1 MTTAATGSSAEA
13 RVSDLVAA
21 LAARQATP
29 GGGAAAAIAAALG
42 CAAGAMAARYTDGP
56 KHAAVADAAA
66 HLATVLDA
74 AAAACLTLADADA
87 AAYAAVRSAKAAK
100 DDAAIARAE
109 AAATQVPV
117 ELLATCAVQAA
128 ALAGFVGDCNRWLL
142 SDVQVGVHLLAG
154 AGRAAAR
161 TLAVNRPSAE
171 VDAVARAHLAA
182 LATAEAALG

>member
-1 MTTAATGSSAEA
+1 MTAAATGSSADA
-13 RVSDLVAA
+13 RVGELVAA

-56 KHAAVADAAA
+56 KHAAVATAAA
-66 HLATVLDA
+66 NLANVLDA

-87 AAYAAVRSAKAAK
+87 AAYAAVRAAKAAK
-100 DDAAIARAE
+100 DAVAIGEAETVAA
-109 AAATQVPV
+109 QVPA
-117 ELLATCAVQAA
+117 ELLATCAVHAA
-128 ALAGFVGDCNRWLL
+128 ALAAFASDCNRWLL

-161 TLAVNRPSAE
+161 TLAVNQPSAD
-171 VDAVARAHLAA
+171 VDAVARTHLAA